1 MAGAFTQ
8 AFTIPGSPVH
18 VDDHPAGSIAIP
30 MQLEVDGTVLCLLS
44 TTTVFG
50 TPVDITLAELAL
62 EAFVPADAAT
72 AERLR
77 QLALH

>member
-1 MAGAFTQ
+1 
-8 AFTIPGSPVH
+8 
-18 VDDHPAGSIAIP
+18 
-30 MQLEVDGTVLCLLS
+30 VL
-44 TTTVFG
+44 G